1 MIMREIRTRRRTDS
15 HRSHRQASL
24 RISKIYNEV
33 LLRIF
38 FERMT
43 LTDAFNERFYRMV
56 LMDTFD
62 GDF

>member
-15 HRSHRQASL
+15 HRSQRQASL

-33 LLRIF
+33 LLRIL

-43 LTDAFNERFYRMV
+43 LTDASNERFYRMV
-56 LMDTFD
+56 LIDTFD